1 MLVYTK
7 ADLLERNGKRRKKA
21 MKISFAPSVMGCEK
35 LKAGTEALL
44 EAMKQIPENLEVRVE
59 FNENPQ
65 LTAKRVGNQVQITC
79 KESAHYYR
87 GLNQV
92 LHHLDTDTYENQE
105 TVYFERNGFM
115 LDCSRNAVFT
125 VEKVKSVIRT
135 LAKMGMNVLM
145 LYTEDTYEV
154 PGEPYFG
161 SYRGRYTKAEI
172 QEMDAYAS
180 MFGIELVPCIQT
192 LAHLHNALKWPGKNE
207 IKDSTDVLIVGKEE
221 TYTFIEKLLQSVKEA
236 FSTRRVHLGMDEA
249 VLLGLGKYLKE
260 NGYEKGSVLI
270 REHCKRVLAIC
281 KKLDLEP
288 MIWSDMYITANT
300 NGGYYEVSADADCSS
315 WEKPEKG
322 LGLVYWDYYHDD
334 EKSYEKMLNIHKQLS
349 DDVIFAGGSWI
360 WNGIAPNYSKT
371 FACTKAALQTCKKC
385 QTKEVLCTA
394 WMDNGAETPV
404 DAVWPGVALF
414 AHLGFHLEYNEKV
427 LEEEFKECVGG
438 NLKDFM
444 ALDAFDSLFLNGK
457 ANQEAQNPSKYL
469 LYQDPMAG
477 TFDQEVVKS
486 GVDTGAYYE
495 KLKEQMAACQENSFA
510 YAALFAYYEKL
521 AAVLADKADLGVRM
535 KAAYDKNQL
544 QDLKKICE
552 KEIPETVQKLEEM
565 KILREDLWMSEA
577 KPFGYELM
585 DVKLGAVL
593 TRLSSTRRRVKK
605 YLDGSLPRLQEL
617 EEARLPYFEK
627 NADKRENRWSQIIS
641 GSDLIDT
648 I

>member
-1 MLVYTK
+1 
-7 ADLLERNGKRRKKA
+7 
-21 MKISFAPSVMGCEK
+21 
-35 LKAGTEALL
+35 
-44 EAMKQIPENLEVRVE
+44 
-59 FNENPQ
+59 
-65 LTAKRVGNQVQITC
+65 
-79 KESAHYYR
+79 
-87 GLNQV
+87 
-92 LHHLDTDTYENQE
+92 
-105 TVYFERNGFM
+105 M

-161 SYRGRYTKAEI
+161 SYRGRYIKAEI

-221 TYTFIEKLLQSVKEA
+221 TYTFIEELLQSVKEA

-281 KKLDLEP
+281 KKLGLEP

-300 NGGYYEVSADADCSS
+300 NGGYYEVPADADCSS

-371 FACTKAALQTCKKC
+371 FACTKAALQTCKKYLM
-385 QTKEVLCTA
+385 KEVLCTA

-469 LYQDPMAG
+469 LYQDPLAG
-477 TFDQEVVKS
+477 IFDQEVVMS

-495 KLKEQMAACQENSFA
+495 KLKEQMAACQENSPE
-510 YAALFAYYEKL
+510 YAALFTYYEKL
-521 AAVLADKADLGVRM
+521 AAVLSDKADLGVRM

-544 QDLKKICE
+544 LALKEIYE
-552 KEIPETVQKLEEM
+552 KEIPETIQNLEEM

-593 TRLSSTRRRVKK
+593 TRLNSTRRRVKK

>member
-1 MLVYTK
+1 
-7 ADLLERNGKRRKKA
+7 

-44 EAMKQIPENLEVRVE
+44 EEMKQIPESLEVRVE

-192 LAHLHNALKWPGKNE
+192 LAHLHNALKWPGKNG

-281 KKLDLEP
+281 KKLGLEP

-300 NGGYYEVSADADCSS
+300 NGGYYKVPADADCSS

-371 FACTKAALQTCKKC
+371 FACTKAAFQTCKKYLM
-385 QTKEVLCTA
+385 KEVLCTA

-414 AHLGFHLEYNEKV
+414 AHLGFHLEHNEKV

-469 LYQDPMAG
+469 LYQDPLAG
-477 TFDQEVVKS
+477 IFDQEVVMS

-495 KLKEQMAACQENSFA
+495 KLKEQMAACQENSPE
-510 YAALFAYYEKL
+510 YAALFTYYEKL
-521 AAVLADKADLGVRM
+521 AAVLSDKADLGVRM

-544 QDLKKICE
+544 LALKEICE
-552 KEIPETVQKLEEM
+552 KEIPETIQNLEEM

-577 KPFGYELM
+577 KPFGYELI
-585 DVKLGAVL
+585 DVKLGAVI
-593 TRLSSTRRRVKK
+593 TRLNSTSRRLKK
-605 YLDGSLPRLQEL
+605 YLEGSIPCLEEL

>member
-1 MLVYTK
+1 
-7 ADLLERNGKRRKKA
+7 

-35 LKAGTEALL
+35 LKVGTEALL
-44 EAMKQIPENLEVRVE
+44 EEMKQIPENLEVRVE

-65 LTAKRVGNQVQITC
+65 LTAKRVGNQVQIIC

-92 LHHLDTDTYENQE
+92 LYHLDTDTYENQE

-221 TYTFIEKLLQSVKEA
+221 TYTFIEELLQSVKEA

-281 KKLDLEP
+281 KKLGLEP

-300 NGGYYEVSADADCSS
+300 NGGYYEVPADADCSS

-371 FACTKAALQTCKKC
+371 FACTKAALQTCKKYLM
-385 QTKEVLCTA
+385 KEVLCTA

-469 LYQDPMAG
+469 LYQDPLAG
-477 TFDQEVVKS
+477 IFDQEVVKS
-486 GVDTGAYYE
+486 GVDTGAYYK
-495 KLKEQMAACQENSFA
+495 KLKKMMEICQENSPE

-521 AAVLADKADLGVRM
+521 AAVLADKADLGVRI
-535 KAAYDKNQL
+535 KTSYDKNQKL
-544 QDLKKICE
+544 ALKEICE
-552 KEIPETVQKLEEM
+552 KEIPETIQNLEEM
-565 KILREDLWMSEA
+565 KALREDLWMSEA

-585 DVKLGAVL
+585 DVKLGAVI
-593 TRLSSTRRRVKK
+593 TRLNSTIRRIKK
-605 YLDGSLPRLQEL
+605 HLDGSIPCLEEL
-617 EEARLPYFEK
+617 EETRLPYFEK

>member
-1 MLVYTK
+1 
-7 ADLLERNGKRRKKA
+7 
-21 MKISFAPSVMGCEK
+21 MKISFAPSVMGYEK

-44 EAMKQIPENLEVRVE
+44 EEMKQIPENLEVRVE

-65 LTAKRVGNQVQITC
+65 LTAKQVGNQVQITC

-154 PGEPYFG
+154 PGELYFG

-221 TYTFIEKLLQSVKEA
+221 TYVFIEKLLLSVKDS
-236 FSTRRVHLGMDEA
+236 FTTRRVHLGMDEA
-249 VLLGLGKYLKE
+249 VLLGLGKYLRE
-260 NGYEKGSVLI
+260 NGYEKGSVLV

-281 KKLDLEP
+281 KKLGLEP

-300 NGGYYEVSADADCSS
+300 NGGYYEVPADADCSS

-349 DDVIFAGGSWI
+349 NDVIFAGGSWI

-385 QTKEVLCTA
+385 KMKEVLCTA

-414 AHLGFHLEYNEKV
+414 AHLGFHLEYDEKV

-469 LYQDPMAG
+469 LYQDPLAG
-477 TFDQEVVKS
+477 IFDQEVVMS

-495 KLKEQMAACQENSFA
+495 KLKEQMAACQENSSA

-593 TRLSSTRRRVKK
+593 TRLNSTRRRVKK

>member
-1 MLVYTK
+1 
-7 ADLLERNGKRRKKA
+7 
-21 MKISFAPSVMGCEK
+21 MKISFEPSVMECEK

-44 EAMKQIPENLEVRVE
+44 EGMQQIPENLEVTIE

-65 LTAKRVGNQVQITC
+65 LTVKREENKIQITC
-79 KESAHYYR
+79 KEAAHYYR
-87 GLNQV
+87 GLNQAI
-92 LHHLDTDTYENQE
+92 HHLETDTYENQE

-125 VEKVKSVIRT
+125 VEKVKSMIRT

-161 SYRGRYTKAEI
+161 SFRGRYTKAEI

-221 TYTFIEKLLQSVKEA
+221 TYVFIEKLLQSVKDS

-260 NGYEKGSVLI
+260 NGYEKGSVLV

-281 KKLDLEP
+281 KKLGLEP

-300 NGGYYEVSADADCSS
+300 NGGYYEVPAGADCSS

-371 FACTKAALQTCKKC
+371 FTCTKAALQTCKKY
-385 QTKEVLCTA
+385 QMKEVLCTA

-444 ALDAFDSLFLNGK
+444 ALDAFDSLFLDGK

-469 LYQDPMAG
+469 LYQDPLAG
-477 TFDQEVVKS
+477 IFDQEVVMS

-495 KLKEQMAACQENSFA
+495 NLKEQMTACQENSPE
-510 YAALFAYYEKL
+510 YAALFTYYEKL

-544 QDLKKICE
+544 LALKEICE
-552 KEIPETVQKLEEM
+552 KEIPETIQNLEEM
-565 KILREDLWMSEA
+565 KVLREDLWMSEA

-585 DVKLGAVL
+585 DVKLGAVI
-593 TRLSSTRRRVKK
+593 TRLQSASRRIKK
-605 YLDGSLPRLQEL
+605 YLDGSIPRLQEL

>member
-1 MLVYTK
+1 
-7 ADLLERNGKRRKKA
+7 
-21 MKISFAPSVMGCEK
+21 MKILFAPSVMGCEK

-44 EAMKQIPENLEVRVE
+44 EEMKQIPENLEVRVE

-221 TYTFIEKLLQSVKEA
+221 TYAFIEKLLQSVKEA

-281 KKLDLEP
+281 KKLGLEP

-300 NGGYYEVSADADCSS
+300 NGGYYEVPADADCSS

-371 FACTKAALQTCKKC
+371 FVCTKAALQTCKKY

-438 NLKDFM
+438 NLKDFT

-477 TFDQEVVKS
+477 IFDQEVVKS

-495 KLKEQMAACQENSFA
+495 KLKEQMAACQENSPE

-521 AAVLADKADLGVRM
+521 SAVLADKADLGVRM
-535 KAAYDKNQL
+535 KAAYDKKQL
-544 QDLKKICE
+544 LVLKEICE

-593 TRLSSTRRRVKK
+593 TRLNSTRRRVKK

>member
-1 MLVYTK
+1 
-7 ADLLERNGKRRKKA
+7 

-65 LTAKRVGNQVQITC
+65 LTAKRAGNQVQITC

-192 LAHLHNALKWPGKNE
+192 LAHLHNVLKWPGKNE

-221 TYTFIEKLLQSVKEA
+221 TYVFIEKLLQSVKDS
-236 FSTRRVHLGMDEA
+236 FTTRRVHLGMDEA
-249 VLLGLGKYLKE
+249 VLLGLGKYLRK
-260 NGYEKGSVLI
+260 NGYEKGSVLV

-281 KKLDLEP
+281 KKLGLEP

-300 NGGYYEVSADADCSS
+300 NGGYYEVPADADCSS

-349 DDVIFAGGSWI
+349 NDVIFAGGSWI

-371 FACTKAALQTCKKC
+371 FACTKAALQTCKKYLI
-385 QTKEVLCTA
+385 KEVLCTA

-414 AHLGFHLEYNEKV
+414 AHLGFHLEYDEKV

-438 NLKDFM
+438 TLKDFM

-486 GVDTGAYYE
+486 GVDTGTYYK
-495 KLKEQMAACQENSFA
+495 KLKKMMEICQENSPE

-521 AAVLADKADLGVRM
+521 AAVLADKADLGVRI
-535 KAAYDKNQL
+535 KASYDKNQKL
-544 QDLKKICE
+544 ALKEICE
-552 KEIPETVQKLEEM
+552 KEIPETIQNLEEM
-565 KILREDLWMSEA
+565 KVLREELWMSEA

-585 DVKLGAVL
+585 DVKLGAVI
-593 TRLSSTRRRVKK
+593 TRLNSTIRRIKK
-605 YLDGSLPRLQEL
+605 YLDGSIPCLEKL
-617 EEARLPYFEK
+617 EETRLPYFEK

>member
-1 MLVYTK
+1 
-7 ADLLERNGKRRKKA
+7 
-21 MKISFAPSVMGCEK
+21 MKISFASSVMGCEK

-44 EAMKQIPENLEVRVE
+44 EEMKQIPENLEVRVE

-221 TYTFIEKLLQSVKEA
+221 TYTFIEELLQSVKEA

-281 KKLDLEP
+281 KKLGLEP

-300 NGGYYEVSADADCSS
+300 NGGYYEVPADADCSS

-371 FACTKAALQTCKKC
+371 FACTKAALQTCKKYLM
-385 QTKEVLCTA
+385 KEVLCTA

-457 ANQEAQNPSKYL
+457 ANQETQNPSKYL
-469 LYQDPMAG
+469 LYQDPLAG
-477 TFDQEVVKS
+477 IFDQEVVKS
-486 GVDTGAYYE
+486 GVDTGAYYK
-495 KLKEQMAACQENSFA
+495 KLKKMMEICQENSPE

-521 AAVLADKADLGVRM
+521 AAVLVDKADLGVRM
-535 KAAYDKNQL
+535 KAAYDKKQL
-544 QDLKKICE
+544 LALKEICE
-552 KEIPETVQKLEEM
+552 I
-565 KILREDLWMSEA
+565 
-577 KPFGYELM
+577 
-585 DVKLGAVL
+585 
-593 TRLSSTRRRVKK
+593 
-605 YLDGSLPRLQEL
+605 
-617 EEARLPYFEK
+617 
-627 NADKRENRWSQIIS
+627 
-641 GSDLIDT
+641 
-648 I
+648 

>member
-1 MLVYTK
+1 
-7 ADLLERNGKRRKKA
+7 
-21 MKISFAPSVMGCEK
+21 
-35 LKAGTEALL
+35 
-44 EAMKQIPENLEVRVE
+44 
-59 FNENPQ
+59 
-65 LTAKRVGNQVQITC
+65 
-79 KESAHYYR
+79 
-87 GLNQV
+87 
-92 LHHLDTDTYENQE
+92 
-105 TVYFERNGFM
+105 
-115 LDCSRNAVFT
+115 
-125 VEKVKSVIRT
+125 
-135 LAKMGMNVLM
+135 
-145 LYTEDTYEV
+145 
-154 PGEPYFG
+154 
-161 SYRGRYTKAEI
+161 
-172 QEMDAYAS
+172 
-180 MFGIELVPCIQT
+180 
-192 LAHLHNALKWPGKNE
+192 
-207 IKDSTDVLIVGKEE
+207 
-221 TYTFIEKLLQSVKEA
+221 
-236 FSTRRVHLGMDEA
+236 
-249 VLLGLGKYLKE
+249 
-260 NGYEKGSVLI
+260 
-270 REHCKRVLAIC
+270 
-281 KKLDLEP
+281 
-288 MIWSDMYITANT
+288 
-300 NGGYYEVSADADCSS
+300 
-315 WEKPEKG
+315 
-322 LGLVYWDYYHDD
+322 
-334 EKSYEKMLNIHKQLS
+334 
-349 DDVIFAGGSWI
+349 
-360 WNGIAPNYSKT
+360 
-371 FACTKAALQTCKKC
+371 
-385 QTKEVLCTA
+385 
-394 WMDNGAETPV
+394 MDNGAETPI

>member
-1 MLVYTK
+1 
-7 ADLLERNGKRRKKA
+7 

-44 EAMKQIPENLEVRVE
+44 EEMKQIPENLEVRVE

-221 TYTFIEKLLQSVKEA
+221 TYTFIEELLQSVKEA

-281 KKLDLEP
+281 KKLGLEP

-300 NGGYYEVSADADCSS
+300 NGGYYEVPADADCSS

-371 FACTKAALQTCKKC
+371 FVCTKAALQTCKKY

-469 LYQDPMAG
+469 LYQDPLAG
-477 TFDQEVVKS
+477 IFDQEVVMS

-495 KLKEQMAACQENSFA
+495 KLKEQMAACQENSPE

-521 AAVLADKADLGVRM
+521 AAVLSDKADLGVRM

-544 QDLKKICE
+544 LALKEIYE
-552 KEIPETVQKLEEM
+552 KEIPETIQNLEEM

-593 TRLSSTRRRVKK
+593 TRLNSTRRRVKK

>member
-1 MLVYTK
+1 
-7 ADLLERNGKRRKKA
+7 

-44 EAMKQIPENLEVRVE
+44 EEMKQIPEKLEVRVE

-221 TYTFIEKLLQSVKEA
+221 TYTFIEELLQSVKEA

-281 KKLDLEP
+281 KKLGLEP

-300 NGGYYEVSADADCSS
+300 NGGYYEVPADADCSS

-371 FACTKAALQTCKKC
+371 FVCTKAALQTCKKY

-469 LYQDPMAG
+469 LYQDPLAG
-477 TFDQEVVKS
+477 IFDQEVVMS

-495 KLKEQMAACQENSFA
+495 KLKEQMAACQENSPE
-510 YAALFAYYEKL
+510 YAALFTYYEKL
-521 AAVLADKADLGVRM
+521 AAVLSDKADLGVRM

-544 QDLKKICE
+544 LALKEIYE
-552 KEIPETVQKLEEM
+552 KEIPETIQNLEEM

-593 TRLSSTRRRVKK
+593 TRLNSTRRRVKK

>member
-1 MLVYTK
+1 MF
-7 ADLLERNGKRRKKA
+7 LLWEKK
-21 MKISFAPSVMGCEK
+21 KP
-35 LKAGTEALL
+35 
-44 EAMKQIPENLEVRVE
+44 
-59 FNENPQ
+59 
-65 LTAKRVGNQVQITC
+65 
-79 KESAHYYR
+79 
-87 GLNQV
+87 
-92 LHHLDTDTYENQE
+92 
-105 TVYFERNGFM
+105 
-115 LDCSRNAVFT
+115 
-125 VEKVKSVIRT
+125 
-135 LAKMGMNVLM
+135 
-145 LYTEDTYEV
+145 
-154 PGEPYFG
+154 
-161 SYRGRYTKAEI
+161 
-172 QEMDAYAS
+172 
-180 MFGIELVPCIQT
+180 
-192 LAHLHNALKWPGKNE
+192 
-207 IKDSTDVLIVGKEE
+207 

-249 VLLGLGKYLKE
+249 VLLGLEKYLKE

-281 KKLDLEP
+281 KKLGLEP

-300 NGGYYEVSADADCSS
+300 NGGYYEVPADADCSF

-414 AHLGFHLEYNEKV
+414 AHLGFHLGYNEKV

-486 GVDTGAYYE
+486 GVDTGAYYK
-495 KLKEQMAACQENSFA
+495 KLKKMMEIRQENSPE

-535 KAAYDKNQL
+535 KAAYDKKQL
-544 QDLKKICE
+544 LALKEICE
-552 KEIPETVQKLEEM
+552 KEIPETIQNLEKM
-565 KILREDLWMSEA
+565 KILREDLWISEA

-585 DVKLGAVL
+585 DVKLGAVI
-593 TRLSSTRRRVKK
+593 TRLNSTIRRIKK
-605 YLDGSLPRLQEL
+605 YLDGSIPCL
-617 EEARLPYFEK
+617 EEMEETRLPCFEK
-627 NADKRENRWSQIIS
+627 SADKRENRWSQIIS

>member
-1 MLVYTK
+1 
-7 ADLLERNGKRRKKA
+7 

-44 EAMKQIPENLEVRVE
+44 EEMKQIPESLEVRVE

-192 LAHLHNALKWPGKNE
+192 LAHLHNVLKWPGKNE

-221 TYTFIEKLLQSVKEA
+221 TYVFIEKLLQSVKDS
-236 FSTRRVHLGMDEA
+236 FTTRRVHLGMDEA
-249 VLLGLGKYLKE
+249 VLLGLGKYLRE
-260 NGYEKGSVLI
+260 NGYEKGSVLV

-281 KKLDLEP
+281 KKLGLEP

-300 NGGYYEVSADADCSS
+300 NGGYYEVPADADCSS

-371 FACTKAALQTCKKC
+371 FACTKAALQTCKKYLM
-385 QTKEVLCTA
+385 KEVLCTA

-495 KLKEQMAACQENSFA
+495 KLKKMMEICQENSPE

-521 AAVLADKADLGVRM
+521 AAVLADKADLGVRI
-535 KAAYDKNQL
+535 KTSYDKNQKL
-544 QDLKKICE
+544 ALKEICE
-552 KEIPETVQKLEEM
+552 KEIPETIQNLEEM
-565 KILREDLWMSEA
+565 KVLREDLWMSEA

-585 DVKLGAVL
+585 DVKLGAVI
-593 TRLSSTRRRVKK
+593 TRLNSTIRRIKK
-605 YLDGSLPRLQEL
+605 YLDGSIPCLQEL

>member
-1 MLVYTK
+1 M
-7 ADLLERNGKRRKKA
+7 
-21 MKISFAPSVMGCEK
+21 
-35 LKAGTEALL
+35 
-44 EAMKQIPENLEVRVE
+44 
-59 FNENPQ
+59 
-65 LTAKRVGNQVQITC
+65 
-79 KESAHYYR
+79 
-87 GLNQV
+87 

-221 TYTFIEKLLQSVKEA
+221 TYTFIEELLQSVKEA

-281 KKLDLEP
+281 KKLGLEP

-300 NGGYYEVSADADCSS
+300 NGGYYEVPADADCSS

-371 FACTKAALQTCKKC
+371 FVCTKAALQTCKKY

-469 LYQDPMAG
+469 LYQDPLAG
-477 TFDQEVVKS
+477 IFDQEVVMS

-495 KLKEQMAACQENSFA
+495 KLKEQMAACQENSPE
-510 YAALFAYYEKL
+510 YAALFTYYEKL
-521 AAVLADKADLGVRM
+521 AAVLSDKADLGVRM

-544 QDLKKICE
+544 LALKEIYE
-552 KEIPETVQKLEEM
+552 KEIPETIQNLEEM

-593 TRLSSTRRRVKK
+593 TRLNSTRRRVKK

>member
-1 MLVYTK
+1 
-7 ADLLERNGKRRKKA
+7 

-44 EAMKQIPENLEVRVE
+44 EEMKQIPENLEVTVE

-65 LTAKRVGNQVQITC
+65 LTVKQAENQIQITC
-79 KESAHYYR
+79 KEAAHYYR
-87 GLNQV
+87 GLNQAI
-92 LHHLDTDTYENQE
+92 HHLETDTYENQE

-221 TYTFIEKLLQSVKEA
+221 TYVFIEKLLQSVKDS
-236 FSTRRVHLGMDEA
+236 FTTRRVHLGMDEA

-260 NGYEKGSVLI
+260 NGYEKGSVLV

-281 KKLDLEP
+281 KKLGLEP

-300 NGGYYEVSADADCSS
+300 NGGYYEVPADADCSS

-371 FACTKAALQTCKKC
+371 FACTKAALQTCKKYLM
-385 QTKEVLCTA
+385 KEVLCTA

-469 LYQDPMAG
+469 LYQDPLAG
-477 TFDQEVVKS
+477 IFDQEVVMS

-495 KLKEQMAACQENSFA
+495 KLKEQMAACQENSSE

-535 KAAYDKNQL
+535 KAAYDKKQL
-544 QDLKKICE
+544 LALKEICE
-552 KEIPETVQKLEEM
+552 KEILETIQNLEEM
-565 KILREDLWMSEA
+565 KVLREDLWMSEA

-585 DVKLGAVL
+585 DVKLGAVI
-593 TRLSSTRRRVKK
+593 TRLNSTIRRTKK
-605 YLDGSLPRLQEL
+605 YLDGSIPCLEEL
-617 EEARLPYFEK
+617 EETRLPYFEK

>member
-1 MLVYTK
+1 
-7 ADLLERNGKRRKKA
+7 

-44 EAMKQIPENLEVRVE
+44 EEMKQIPESLEVRVE

-192 LAHLHNALKWPGKNE
+192 LAHLHNALKWPDKNE

-281 KKLDLEP
+281 KKLGLEP

-300 NGGYYEVSADADCSS
+300 NGGYYEVPADADCSS

-394 WMDNGAETPV
+394 
-404 DAVWPGVALF
+404 
-414 AHLGFHLEYNEKV
+414 
-427 LEEEFKECVGG
+427 
-438 NLKDFM
+438 
-444 ALDAFDSLFLNGK
+444 
-457 ANQEAQNPSKYL
+457 
-469 LYQDPMAG
+469 
-477 TFDQEVVKS
+477 
-486 GVDTGAYYE
+486 
-495 KLKEQMAACQENSFA
+495 
-510 YAALFAYYEKL
+510 
-521 AAVLADKADLGVRM
+521 
-535 KAAYDKNQL
+535 
-544 QDLKKICE
+544 
-552 KEIPETVQKLEEM
+552 
-565 KILREDLWMSEA
+565 
-577 KPFGYELM
+577 
-585 DVKLGAVL
+585 
-593 TRLSSTRRRVKK
+593 
-605 YLDGSLPRLQEL
+605 
-617 EEARLPYFEK
+617 
-627 NADKRENRWSQIIS
+627 
-641 GSDLIDT
+641 
-648 I
+648 

>member
-1 MLVYTK
+1 
-7 ADLLERNGKRRKKA
+7 
-21 MKISFAPSVMGCEK
+21 MKISFASSVMGCEK

-44 EAMKQIPENLEVRVE
+44 EEMKQIPEDLEVRVE

-65 LTAKRVGNQVQITC
+65 LTAKRAGNQVQITC

-92 LHHLDTDTYENQE
+92 LHHLDTNTYENQE

-221 TYTFIEKLLQSVKEA
+221 TYTFIEELLQSVKEA

-249 VLLGLGKYLKE
+249 VLLGLGKYLRK
-260 NGYEKGSVLI
+260 NGYEKGSVLV

-281 KKLDLEP
+281 KKLGLEP

-300 NGGYYEVSADADCSS
+300 NGGYYEVPADADCSS

-349 DDVIFAGGSWI
+349 NDVIFAGGSWI

-371 FACTKAALQTCKKC
+371 FACTKAALLTCKKYLI
-385 QTKEVLCTA
+385 KEVLCTA

-414 AHLGFHLEYNEKV
+414 AHLGFHLEYDEKV

-469 LYQDPMAG
+469 LYQDPLAG
-477 TFDQEVVKS
+477 IFDQEVVKS
-486 GVDTGAYYE
+486 GVDTGAYYK
-495 KLKEQMAACQENSFA
+495 KLKKMMEICQENSPE

-521 AAVLADKADLGVRM
+521 AAVLADKADLGVRI
-535 KAAYDKNQL
+535 KASYDKNQKL
-544 QDLKKICE
+544 ALKEICE
-552 KEIPETVQKLEEM
+552 KEIPETIQNLEEM
-565 KILREDLWMSEA
+565 KVLREELWMSEA

-585 DVKLGAVL
+585 DVKLGAVI
-593 TRLSSTRRRVKK
+593 TRLNSTIRRIKK
-605 YLDGSLPRLQEL
+605 YLDGSIPCLEKL
-617 EEARLPYFEK
+617 EETRLPYFEK

>member
-1 MLVYTK
+1 
-7 ADLLERNGKRRKKA
+7 

-44 EAMKQIPENLEVRVE
+44 EAMKQIPENLEVTVE

-65 LTAKRVGNQVQITC
+65 LTVKQAENQIQITC
-79 KESAHYYR
+79 KEAAHYYR
-87 GLNQV
+87 GLNQAI
-92 LHHLDTDTYENQE
+92 HHLETDTYENQE

-221 TYTFIEKLLQSVKEA
+221 TYVFIEKLLQSVKDS
-236 FSTRRVHLGMDEA
+236 FTTRRVHLGMDEA

-260 NGYEKGSVLI
+260 NGYEKGSVLV

-281 KKLDLEP
+281 QKLGLEP

-300 NGGYYEVSADADCSS
+300 NGGYYEVPADADCSS

-371 FACTKAALQTCKKC
+371 FACTKAALQTCKKYLM
-385 QTKEVLCTA
+385 KEVLCTA

-438 NLKDFM
+438 NLKDFT

-495 KLKEQMAACQENSFA
+495 KLKEQMAACQENSPE

-535 KAAYDKNQL
+535 KAAYDKKQL
-544 QDLKKICE
+544 LVLKEICE
-552 KEIPETVQKLEEM
+552 KEIPETVQKLEGM

-593 TRLSSTRRRVKK
+593 TRLNSTRRRVKK

>member
-1 MLVYTK
+1 
-7 ADLLERNGKRRKKA
+7 

-44 EAMKQIPENLEVRVE
+44 EEMKQIPENLEVRVE

-92 LHHLDTDTYENQE
+92 LHYLDTDTYENQE

-221 TYTFIEKLLQSVKEA
+221 TYTFIEELLQSVKEA

-300 NGGYYEVSADADCSS
+300 NGGYYEVPADADCSS

-371 FACTKAALQTCKKC
+371 FACTKAALQTCKRY

-469 LYQDPMAG
+469 LYQDPLAG
-477 TFDQEVVKS
+477 IFDQEVVKN
-486 GVDTGAYYE
+486 GVDTGAYYK
-495 KLKEQMAACQENSFA
+495 KLKKMVEICQENSPE

-535 KAAYDKNQL
+535 KAAYDKKQL
-544 QDLKKICE
+544 LALKEICE
-552 KEIPETVQKLEEM
+552 KEIPETIQNLEEM
-565 KILREDLWMSEA
+565 KVLREDLWMSEA

-585 DVKLGAVL
+585 DVKLGAVI
-593 TRLSSTRRRVKK
+593 TRLNSTIRRTKK
-605 YLDGSLPRLQEL
+605 YLDGSIPCLEEL
-617 EEARLPYFEK
+617 EETRLPYFEK

>member
-44 EAMKQIPENLEVRVE
+44 EEMKQIPENLEVRVE

-221 TYTFIEKLLQSVKEA
+221 TYTFIEELLQSVKEA

-281 KKLDLEP
+281 KKLGLEP

-300 NGGYYEVSADADCSS
+300 NGGYYEVPADADCSS

-371 FACTKAALQTCKKC
+371 FACTKAALQTCKRY

-469 LYQDPMAG
+469 LYQDPLAG
-477 TFDQEVVKS
+477 IFDQEVVKN
-486 GVDTGAYYE
+486 GVDTGAYYK
-495 KLKEQMAACQENSFA
+495 KLKKMMEICQENSPE

-521 AAVLADKADLGVRM
+521 AAVLTDKADLGVHI
-535 KAAYDKNQL
+535 
-544 QDLKKICE
+544 KI
-552 KEIPETVQKLEEM
+552 
-565 KILREDLWMSEA
+565 
-577 KPFGYELM
+577 F
-585 DVKLGAVL
+585 
-593 TRLSSTRRRVKK
+593 
-605 YLDGSLPRLQEL
+605 
-617 EEARLPYFEK
+617 
-627 NADKRENRWSQIIS
+627 
-641 GSDLIDT
+641 
-648 I
+648 

>member
-1 MLVYTK
+1 
-7 ADLLERNGKRRKKA
+7 
-21 MKISFAPSVMGCEK
+21 
-35 LKAGTEALL
+35 
-44 EAMKQIPENLEVRVE
+44 
-59 FNENPQ
+59 
-65 LTAKRVGNQVQITC
+65 
-79 KESAHYYR
+79 
-87 GLNQV
+87 
-92 LHHLDTDTYENQE
+92 
-105 TVYFERNGFM
+105 M

-125 VEKVKSVIRT
+125 VEKVKSMIRT

-221 TYTFIEKLLQSVKEA
+221 TYVFIEKLLQCVKDS

-260 NGYEKGSVLI
+260 NGYEKGSVLV

-281 KKLDLEP
+281 KKLGLEP

-300 NGGYYEVSADADCSS
+300 NGGYYEVPADADCSS

-371 FACTKAALQTCKKC
+371 FAYTKAALQTCKKY
-385 QTKEVLCTA
+385 QMKEVLCTA

-414 AHLGFHLEYNEKV
+414 AHLGFHLEYDEKV

-469 LYQDPMAG
+469 LYQDPLAG
-477 TFDQEVVKS
+477 IFDQEVVMS
-486 GVDTGAYYE
+486 GVDTGVYYE
-495 KLKEQMAACQENSFA
+495 KLKEQMVACQENSPE

-521 AAVLADKADLGVRM
+521 AAVLSDKADLGVRM

-544 QDLKKICE
+544 LALKEICE
-552 KEIPETVQKLEEM
+552 KEIPETIQNLEEM

-585 DVKLGAVL
+585 DVKLGAVI
-593 TRLSSTRRRVKK
+593 TRLNSTRRRVKK
-605 YLDGSLPRLQEL
+605 YLEGSIPCLEKL

>member
-44 EAMKQIPENLEVRVE
+44 EEMKQIPENLEVRVE
-59 FNENPQ
+59 FNENLQ

-92 LHHLDTDTYENQE
+92 LHHIDTYTYENQE

-192 LAHLHNALKWPGKNE
+192 LAHLHNVLKWPGKNE

-221 TYTFIEKLLQSVKEA
+221 TYTFIEKLLQSVEEA
-236 FSTRRVHLGMDEA
+236 FPTRRVHLGMDEA

-281 KKLDLEP
+281 KKLGLEP

-300 NGGYYEVSADADCSS
+300 NGGYYEVPADADCSS

-349 DDVIFAGGSWI
+349 VDVIFAGGSWI

-371 FACTKAALQTCKKC
+371 FTCTKAALQTCKKY
-385 QTKEVLCTA
+385 QMKEVLCTA

-427 LEEEFKECVGG
+427 LEEEFKECMGG

-469 LYQDPMAG
+469 LYQDPLAG
-477 TFDQEVVKS
+477 IFDQEVVMS
-486 GVDTGAYYE
+486 GVDAGAYYE
-495 KLKEQMAACQENSFA
+495 KLKEQMAACQENSPE
-510 YAALFAYYEKL
+510 YAALFTYYEKL
-521 AAVLADKADLGVRM
+521 AAVLSDKADLGVRM

-544 QDLKKICE
+544 LALKEICE
-552 KEIPETVQKLEEM
+552 KEIPETIQNLEEM

-585 DVKLGAVL
+585 DVKLGAVI
-593 TRLSSTRRRVKK
+593 TRLNSTSRRLKK
-605 YLDGSLPRLQEL
+605 YLEGSIPCLQEL

>member
-1 MLVYTK
+1 
-7 ADLLERNGKRRKKA
+7 

-44 EAMKQIPENLEVRVE
+44 EEMKQIPENLEVRVE

-92 LHHLDTDTYENQE
+92 LHYLDTDTYENQE

-221 TYTFIEKLLQSVKEA
+221 TYTFIEELLQSVKEA

-281 KKLDLEP
+281 KKLGLEP

-300 NGGYYEVSADADCSS
+300 NGGYYEVPADADCSS

-371 FACTKAALQTCKKC
+371 FACTKAALQTCKKYLM
-385 QTKEVLCTA
+385 KEVLCTA

-469 LYQDPMAG
+469 LYQDPLAG
-477 TFDQEVVKS
+477 IFDQEVVKN
-486 GVDTGAYYE
+486 GVDTGAYYK
-495 KLKEQMAACQENSFA
+495 KLKKMMEICQENSPE

-535 KAAYDKNQL
+535 KTAYDKKQL
-544 QDLKKICE
+544 LALKEICE
-552 KEIPETVQKLEEM
+552 KEIPETIQNLEEM
-565 KILREDLWMSEA
+565 KVLREDLWMSEA

-585 DVKLGAVL
+585 DVKLGAVI
-593 TRLSSTRRRVKK
+593 TRLNSTIRRTKK
-605 YLDGSLPRLQEL
+605 YLDGSIPCLEEL
-617 EEARLPYFEK
+617 EETRLPYFEK